1 MNGILVVDDDP
12 RIRELVTC
20 SLEMLGHE
28 AIDADAAATAMARL
42 ERQRF
47 GLVLIDVHMPGRDG
61 MSLAAEIRERFPA
74 TAVIMLT
81 GDDQIPAVVGSL
93 RAGAMDYLV
102 KPVPREMLAQAVDR
116 GLAWHRKALLEE
128 RTRRRRDLLLSR
140 RQRQITRAL
149 ADLDLASATS
159 ADALLRLLT
168 LHDSDSYGHA
178 TRVAET
184 AGAIA
189 EALGLPGDARRVIRH
204 AALLHDI
211 GKVAVVTSVLRKPA
225 ALDGGE
231 VDLMRQHPERGY
243 DVLRDVPHLRDTA
256 DIVLAHHEHFDG
268 SGYARGLAGEDIPI
282 GARVLT
288 VADAFDALTHDRP
301 YRPGRDPE
309 AARLEIL
316 RCSGQQF
323 DPRVVD
329 AFIR

>member
-1 MNGILVVDDDP
+1 M
-12 RIRELVTC
+12 
-20 SLEMLGHE
+20 GHD
-28 AIDADAAATAMARL
+28 AIGADSAATAMACL

-47 GLVLIDVHMPGRDG
+47 GLVLSDVHMPGRDG
-61 MSLAAEIRERFPA
+61 VSLAAEIRERFPA

-81 GDDQIPAVVGSL
+81 GDDHTPVVVGSL

-102 KPVPREMLAQAVDR
+102 KPVPREVLAHAVDR
-116 GLAWHRKALLEE
+116 GLAWHRKALIEE
-128 RTRRRRDLLLSR
+128 RARRRRDRLLIR

-189 EALGLPGDARRVIRH
+189 EALALPADVRRVIRH

-211 GKVAVVTSVLRKPA
+211 GKVAVVSSVLRKPA

-231 VDLMRQHPERGY
+231 VDLMRRHPEQGY
-243 DVLRDVPHLRDTA
+243 EVLRHVPHLRDAA
-256 DIVLAHHEHFDG
+256 DIVRAHHEHYDG
-268 SGYARGLAGEDIPI
+268 SGYARGLAGEDIPLA
-282 GARVLT
+282 ARVLT

-301 YRPGRDPE
+301 YRSSGDQE
-309 AARLEIL
+309 AARQEIL
-316 RCSGQQF
+316 RCRGKQF